1 MSRTALAWTI
11 AAAILVAIASPP
23 EIVPMARF
31 LSIVGLAGFAFTLGR
46 WQRSLSGVLFF
57 AITYGVYAW
66 SLRHVSFLGFV
77 AIVVIAAG
85 YGFVF
90 AKAVIRAATRSLVLV
105 PPVFAAGWC
114 AIEAIRGHWPGAAYQ
129 HGQIAQSFYQMPALL
144 AAARFVGEAGCNLLF
159 AMIAGGLAGIALGA
173 RRVSLVL
180 ITSACLVIA
189 VAALAIRSPQ
199 ALGDPLRVTL
209 VQTMQPAFRDQPMA
223 ERLRDPEGL
232 YAHYRDLAKTV
243 PDCDLAVWPEGA
255 LSGVFLVAGD
265 EEATQVRSLAPLFG
279 GAKAL
284 LIGALRTDPDVER
297 LEHTWPSAYRIAAYF
312 LVREPDKGIVIRGI
326 HEKEYLVPVG
336 ETVPFWLAW
345 LKLWMPWYWRTE
357 RGQQSELPRLDDGR
371 ALGVA
376 ICYENCFGTFFAR
389 EALAGASFFA
399 VPSFESWYRQGAE
412 LDQMLAMTVLRAI
425 ETGRPV
431 VRATSDGIS
440 CAVRPNGEVALAL
453 PRNEATTAVATI
465 QPRQGTTVALHVAG
479 FVPFFAAAFVIFC
492 LAYPRRQRPDR
503 ANGGPEGPTAPTSAE
518 LPG

>member
-1 MSRTALAWTI
+1 
-11 AAAILVAIASPP
+11 
-23 EIVPMARF
+23 
-31 LSIVGLAGFAFTLGR
+31 
-46 WQRSLSGVLFF
+46 
-57 AITYGVYAW
+57 
-66 SLRHVSFLGFV
+66 
-77 AIVVIAAG
+77 
-85 YGFVF
+85 
-90 AKAVIRAATRSLVLV
+90 V

-144 AAARFVGEAGCNLLF
+144 APARFVGETGCNLLF
-159 AMIAGGLAGIALGA
+159 AMIAAGLAGIALGV
-173 RRVSLVL
+173 RRVSM
-180 ITSACLVIA
+180 IQIASAC
-189 VAALAIRSPQ
+189 VAIALAAVVIRDPQ

-223 ERLRDPEGL
+223 ERLRDPDGL
-232 YAHYRDLAKTV
+232 YAHYRELAKTV

-279 GAKAL
+279 RAKAL
-284 LIGALRTDPDVER
+284 LIGALRTDADVER
-297 LEHTWPSAYRIAAYF
+297 GDRGWPSAYRNAAY
-312 LVREPDKGIVIRGI
+312 LLERGSGDDIVIRGI
-326 HEKEYLVPVG
+326 HEKQYLVPVG
-336 ETVPFWLAW
+336 ETLPFWLAW
-345 LKLWMPWYWRTE
+345 LKSWMPWYWRTQ
-357 RGQQSELPRLDDGR
+357 RGEPRELPRLGDGR

-389 EALAGASFFA
+389 EARGAASFFA
-399 VPSFESWYRQGAE
+399 VPSFEGWYRQGAE

-440 CAVRPNGEVALAL
+440 CAVRPDGEVALAL
-453 PRNEATTAVATI
+453 PRNEATTAVVTI
-465 QPRQGTTVALHVAG
+465 QPRQGATVAVHVAG

-503 ANGGPEGPTAPTSAE
+503 ANGGPEGPTGPTSAE
-518 LPG
+518 APG